1 MAAIGSTRYNRANSF
16 ARGETLMN
24 RITTVLLALLLSA
37 GLVAANAQERSQGI
51 STHMLPK
58 RVADIGG
65 NPWGFTVDYSQRL
78 KPESHPVT
86 LQGVA
91 EVLSFVRK
99 QDAGVQENGLWIVTT
114 HPDAYSED
122 EKRLLEEVKS
132 MCRREKIPLFICRA
146 SQLPNGW
153 MRFDQ

>member
-1 MAAIGSTRYNRANSF
+1 MASSRYNF
-16 ARGETLMN
+16 AKLFTRSETLMN
-24 RITTVLLALLLSA
+24 QITTVLLALLVSA

-51 STHMLPK
+51 SAHMLPK

-65 NPWGFTVDYSQRL
+65 RPWGFAVDSSPRL
-78 KPESHPVT
+78 QPESHPVA
-86 LQGVA
+86 LQSVA

-99 QDAGVQENGLWIVTT
+99 QGAGVQENGLWIVTT
-114 HPDAYSED
+114 SPDAYSED

-146 SQLPNGW
+146 SQLPDGW
-153 MRFDQ
+153 SRFDR

>member
-1 MAAIGSTRYNRANSF
+1 
-16 ARGETLMN
+16 MN
-24 RITTVLLALLLSA
+24 RIAIVLLALLVGA
-37 GLVAANAQERSQGI
+37 GLVAAKAQVRSQGI
-51 STHMLPK
+51 SVHMLPK

-65 NPWGFTVDYSQRL
+65 RPWGFTVDYSPNL
-78 KPESHPVT
+78 KTESSPVT
-86 LQGVA
+86 IQTVA

-114 HPDAYSED
+114 SPDAYSAD

-146 SQLPNGW
+146 SQLPDGW
-153 MRFDQ
+153 SRFDR

>member
-1 MAAIGSTRYNRANSF
+1 
-16 ARGETLMN
+16 MN
-24 RITTVLLALLLSA
+24 RITTVLLALLVSA

-51 STHMLPK
+51 SAHMLPK

-65 NPWGFTVDYSQRL
+65 RPWGFAVDYSLRL
-78 KPESHPVT
+78 EPESHPIV
-86 LQGVA
+86 LQTVA

-99 QDAGVQENGLWIVTT
+99 QDTGVQENGLWIVTT
-114 HPDAYSED
+114 SPDAYSED

-146 SQLPNGW
+146 SQLPDGW
-153 MRFDQ
+153 LRFDR